1 MQHLILKLFSNLS
14 GAISKEKLKWYAHF
28 VWATACPQKLPQPG
42 TQQLPVL
49 QSGATAVGQ
58 HTCSPELT
66 EALQMRDKQYFI
78 FHPDVD
84 YEPGKRKLK
93 RWTASFGISWNLC
106 IVSKESQQRGQAT
119 VWEFY
124 SQ

>member
-1 MQHLILKLFSNLS
+1 MPSLCEELPAPK
-14 GAISKEKLKWYAHF
+14 
-28 VWATACPQKLPQPG
+28 ATCARAGCAA
-42 TQQLPVL
+42 L
-49 QSGATAVGQ
+49 QSVTAVGQ
-58 HTCSPELT
+58 HWGSPELA
-66 EALQMRDKQYFI
+66 EALQMGDKQYFV
-78 FHPDVD
+78 FHSDVD

-106 IVSKESQQRGQAT
+106 IVSKESRQRGQAT